1 MTLTF
6 ENFCL
11 IRMVVRA
18 CSPASHARKKKMMGL
33 RNTLR
38 KETRIEYPKFDLK
51 KGLVQEKGFSL
62 GAR

>member
-1 MTLTF
+1 
-6 ENFCL
+6 
-11 IRMVVRA
+11 MVVRA

-51 KGLVQEKGFSL
+51 KGLVQERGFSL